1 MNAEPL
7 DDAFARFIARL
18 GGGEAA
24 ALAARHL
31 SRAVR
36 EGHLCLNLAH
46 APVDEPHWLSLPEWL
61 AQLAA
66 SPVVG
71 PPSAEP
77 QVPLV
82 LDPAGRLYLAR
93 YYRYEQRLATAL
105 RRLAGEPG
113 PAPGEGQAAAVEV
126 AARRPLALISGGP
139 GTGKTTTVLSLL
151 ERLLAEGRLGR
162 AILAAPT
169 GKAAARLDEAVRTG
183 AATNDAV
190 RDAVAALPRAT
201 TLDRLLG
208 SRPGTTA
215 LRHHAGNPL
224 AVDLLIVDEA
234 SMVAL
239 PLMAKLFDALPER
252 ARVVLLGD
260 RDQLA
265 SVAPGSVL
273 ADLCDA
279 AAAPGSP
286 LHGSLVMLRQNYRIG
301 NESAIYRACEA
312 IRHGDAAAALA
323 VATEGDAALHGQ
335 PLPTGAAWERELRE
349 AVLAGYGPFL
359 AERDPA
365 RALAAFAQFR
375 ILAAVREGPHGVNE
389 LNRQCA
395 TLLRSAGALQHGGQ
409 PLLITANDPGLGLF
423 NGDTGL
429 LLPDPAEED
438 ARLWAWFPG
447 VEPGAPPRRIT
458 PARLPAHEP
467 AFALTVHKS
476 QGSEF
481 RRILLVLPG
490 RESAVLTRELVYT
503 GLTRARERVDLW
515 YAPGPFA
522 AGVARR
528 AERESGLSDALSA
541 VPNE

>member
-7 DDAFARFIARL
+7 DDAFARFIAHH
-18 GGGEAA
+18 GGGEAP

-36 EGHLCLNLAH
+36 EGHLCLNLARPP
-46 APVDEPHWLSLPEWL
+46 ADEPHWPSLPEWQ
-61 AQLAA
+61 AALAA
-66 SPVVG
+66 SPAVG
-71 PPSAEP
+71 KPVEEP
-77 QVPLV
+77 RTPLI
-82 LDPAGRLYLAR
+82 LDPSGRLYLAR
-93 YYRYEQRLATAL
+93 YHRYEQRLAAAL
-105 RRLAGEPG
+105 RQLAGAPG
-113 PAPGEGQAAAVEV
+113 PAPAEGQEAAVET
-126 AARRPLALISGGP
+126 ATRRALTLISGGP
-139 GTGKTTTVLSLL
+139 GTGKTTTVLTLL

-162 AILAAPT
+162 ALLAAPT
-169 GKAAARLDEAVRTG
+169 GKAAARLDEALRDG
-183 AATNDAV
+183 AARSKNEALRHT
-190 RDAVAALPRAT
+190 VATLPRAT

-239 PLMAKLFDALPER
+239 PLMAKLFDALPAR

-279 AAAPGSP
+279 AALPTSP
-286 LHGSLVMLRQNYRIG
+286 LHGSLVLLRTNYRFG

-312 IRHGDAAAALA
+312 IRTGDAAAALA
-323 VATEGDAALHGQ
+323 IAGEGSAELHGQ
-335 PLPTGAAWERELRE
+335 PLPTGAAWERALRE
-349 AVLAGYGPFL
+349 AVLAGYGPTL

-365 RALAAFAQFR
+365 RALAAFAQYR
-375 ILAAVREGPHGVNE
+375 ILAAVREGPHGIHE

-395 TLLRSAGALQHGGQ
+395 ALLRGAGGLQHGGQ
-409 PLLITANDPGLGLF
+409 PLLITANDPALGLF

-429 LLPDPAEED
+429 LLPDPAGGD

-447 VEPGAPPRRIT
+447 VEPGAPPRRIA

-481 RRILLVLPG
+481 RRILLILPG

-528 AERESGLSDALSA
+528 AERESGLRDALA
-541 VPNE
+541 